1 MFVIFQSQQ
10 WQNNNIEKY
19 KNLGIY
25 KVFSLKKCQKPLIP
39 NSMVDQGKFG
49 HKKQQIKEYFEEMDR
64 TNLWLSEVLKKSIG

>member
-39 NSMVDQGKFG
+39 NSRVDQGKFG

-64 TNLWLSEVLKKSIG
+64 INLWLSEVSIKIY